1 MRLHLICLACL
12 PGVAGAAEPV
22 KFPLELG
29 TLTTIGAGSRTFDGV
44 KVVSSDAVGIRIMH
58 EGGTSRI
65 AYDKLPPELRQRF
78 AVDPEAAKEQLR
90 KEAEQNAA
98 HDRAVGD
105 GMQAPGQEGTKP
117 ASPQGGKPPAAGQ
130 GDDDSDEAFI
140 AEIMGER
147 KPDATGR
154 TKAEKI
160 VQLKAYVARLKQQ
173 MAKLDEGIKSRE
185 ERYSRS
191 STRGSNHGNGVGKL
205 EALAA
210 HHKKY
215 HEARKQVADTLR
227 DAERDLFEL
236 ESGG

>member
-1 MRLHLICLACL
+1 MKLPLICLLCM
-12 PGVAGAAEPV
+12 AGIVLSAEPV

-29 TLTTIGAGSRTFDGV
+29 SLTTVGAGSRTFDGV
-44 KVVSSDAVGIRIMH
+44 KVVSSDAIGIKIMH

-105 GMQAPGQEGTKP
+105 GMQTPGADGGKTPLPDMAKPQVPGQADEN
-117 ASPQGGKPPAAGQ
+117 
-130 GDDDSDEAFI
+130 SDEAFLNRI
-140 AEIMGER
+140 LGED

-160 VQLKAYVARLKQQ
+160 VLMKGYVAHLKQQ
-173 MAKLDEGIKSRE
+173 IAKLDEDLKKRE
-185 ERYSRS
+185 ERASRS
-191 STRGSNHGNGVGKL
+191 STRSSNRGSGVGKL
-205 EALAA
+205 GELGA
-210 HHKKY
+210 HHEKY
-215 HEARKQVADTLR
+215 HEARKQIHDKLK
-227 DAERDLFEL
+227 DAEKDLFDL
-236 ESGG
+236 ESGN